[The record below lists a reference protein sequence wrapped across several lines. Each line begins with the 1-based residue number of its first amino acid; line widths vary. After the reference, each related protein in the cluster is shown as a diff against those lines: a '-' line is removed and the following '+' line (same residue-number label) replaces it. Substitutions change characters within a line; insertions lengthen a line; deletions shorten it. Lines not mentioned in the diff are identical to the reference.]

1 MTKKKKAKEQL
12 HSKIR
17 EIIMNHRNNNK
28 EDCINLLCSLEN
40 YHTKEKINRA
50 QANNL
55 ISKYWKNRK
64 HNRSREFR

>member
-40 YHTKEKINRA
+40 YHTKEYITRK
-50 QANNL
+50 QAKKL
-55 ISKYWKNRK
+55 ISKYWKNRE
-64 HNRSREFR
+64 HNLSREFC